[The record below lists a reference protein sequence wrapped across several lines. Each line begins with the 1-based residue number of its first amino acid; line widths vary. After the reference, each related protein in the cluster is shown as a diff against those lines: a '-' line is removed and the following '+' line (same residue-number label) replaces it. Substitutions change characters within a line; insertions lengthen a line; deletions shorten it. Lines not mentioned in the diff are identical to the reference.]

1 MTNENNYGKFIE
13 TYRKYKRVSQVELAR
28 TMGCSS
34 QYVNNTEK
42 GDTNSLDVLK
52 KFIRAINQTVDNSL
66 DKSIE
71 NEAKKILKS

>member
-1 MTNENNYGKFIE
+1 MTNEKNYGKFIE

-42 GDTNSLDVLK
+42 SDTTSLEVLK
-52 KFIRAINQTVDNSL
+52 KFIRAINQTVNNSL

-71 NEAKKILKS
+71 NEAKKLLKS